1 MGLICE
7 TSGQMSN
14 PLDEDPMQFYYKPLR
29 DGMHERMMK
38 MTRAPEPPMS
48 WLDRLLDRVLR
59 RLFG

>member
-1 MGLICE
+1 
-7 TSGQMSN
+7 MSN

-38 MTRAPEPPMS
+38 VTRAPEPPMS